1 MDIYNSA
8 ICVPVLFILRTVN
21 WKKNYMH
28 DNYFNMQLDFWLL
41 HIKSTHAATQYIC
54 LIVFLIVQIFIIC
67 KTKKNP
73 TTNKTFIKLHS
84 ISKIYQLKF
93 SIWFVVSINFVEYY
107 MYMRVSREGRRRID
121 PHHKKSNLFFD
132 FIKFIL
138 YYMYSQI

>member
-67 KTKKNP
+67 KKKTKK
-73 TTNKTFIKLHS
+73 TNNKQD
-84 ISKIYQLKF
+84 IYKAAFHFLKF

-107 MYMRVSREGRRRID
+107 MYHLNTCVDLERVGRGSTPTLKNQIYF
-121 PHHKKSNLFFD
+121 L
-132 FIKFIL
+132 IL
-138 YYMYSQI
+138 